1 MKRLS
6 PTTSRLSKAERRSW
20 VSPTSIPI
28 EVTPSGPSHRDTLV
42 TVSNLAHLYYDIGRF
57 QEAEVLFERSLA
69 GFEKLLGSNDPST
82 LGAMNNLANILKKR
96 GQYRAARRLYRTAK
110 AGKG

>member
-1 MKRLS
+1 MSLGIYHQ
-6 PTTSRLSKAERRSW
+6 L
-20 VSPTSIPI
+20 
-28 EVTPSGPSHRDTLV
+28 GPSHRDTLV
-42 TVSNLAHLYYDIGRF
+42 TVSNLAHLYYDIGRY
-57 QEAEVLFERSLA
+57 QEAEVLFERALA

-110 AGKG
+110 AGKQNISVLEYASF

>member
-1 MKRLS
+1 M
-6 PTTSRLSKAERRSW
+6 
-20 VSPTSIPI
+20 
-28 EVTPSGPSHRDTLV
+28 
-42 TVSNLAHLYYDIGRF
+42 TVSTLAHLYYDIGRF

-69 GFEKLLGSNDPST
+69 GFEKLLGSSDPST

-110 AGKG
+110 AGLARGVFNALLTLARIEECSWEGSRVHSDQQ